1 MEQRNWVQEIEKLF
15 SEKLLTHVESAD
27 TDLFETGILDSMSL
41 LELLLQ
47 LEQTMGVTV
56 SIAELDMDDLRTIRK
71 IAHLVECLASQSQ
84 ITAAGV

>member
-1 MEQRNWVQEIEKLF
+1 MEQRNWVQEIESLF

-71 IAHLVECLASQSQ
+71 IAHLVECLAASQSQ
-84 ITAAGV
+84 MAAGV